1 MSAEA
6 VWPLIARPADC
17 HRVAEAL
24 LGLTPAA
31 ARLAGGVILVT
42 SPEADR
48 LVDEMGTVV
57 RSLSVAT
64 AARNERLH
72 GEVRGPVV
80 WGETVAARAA
90 TAGDTGLFVCA
101 SPRRAYDTAENRV
114 LVAALRAVRDAARL
128 VDRQGLRR
136 RDSDLARHVRHNAA
150 LATRWLDHRA
160 LAGVTRAPDRRDRA
174 RTRAGKRSRTY
185 QAALDL
191 LRVAAAPIGPA
202 HIDALA
208 DARATAQHALVAQLV
223 AALRRRGY
231 PEAGLVADRGILR
244 GRWVRYVHDA
254 AASRSPLPPGV
265 HAGDLL
271 LDVPVAPDGR
281 TLPGAEALARLRERA
296 GGRPCAVI
304 ADPGDV
310 DWALTES
317 GLFPPR

>member
-1 MSAEA
+1 MSARA
-6 VWPLIARPADC
+6 VWPLVARPVDC
-17 HRVAEAL
+17 HRIAEAL

-48 LVDEMGTVV
+48 LVDAMPGIV

-64 AARNERLH
+64 AARNERWH

-90 TAGDTGLFVCA
+90 TAGDIGLFVCA

-114 LVAALRAVRDAARL
+114 LVAALRAIRDAARL

-136 RDSDLARHVRHNAA
+136 RDSDLARHVRHNAG

-160 LAGVTRAPDRRDRA
+160 LAGISRPPDRRDRA
-174 RTRAGKRSRTY
+174 RTRAGKRAATY
-185 QAALDL
+185 RPALEL
-191 LRVAAAPIGPA
+191 LEVAAAPIGPD

-208 DARATAQHALVAQLV
+208 DARARAQHAVVAELV

-231 PEAGLVADRGILR
+231 PEGALAAQRGILR
-244 GRWVRYVHDA
+244 GRWVRYVHDG
-254 AASRSPLPPGV
+254 AASRAPLPPGI

-271 LDVPVAPDGR
+271 LDVAVTPDGR
-281 TLPGAEALARLRERA
+281 TLPGPEALDRLRERA
-296 GGRPCAVI
+296 GGRPCAVVAGP
-304 ADPGDV
+304 ADI